1 METLSIKAARVSSE
15 GSEVSRKLLTLY
27 FMNKRALYYH
37 FNGQFYTSRFE
48 ALAQANGKVDDIQAC
63 FYKDLEWFDKF
74 DWTREPTD
82 SWEDILAKRAS
93 EIRRQNNYI
102 VLNYS
107 GGSDSSTV
115 LTTFF
120 KNKIPL
126 DEILIIR
133 VEPFSAEVLKELN
146 LVNPNWELDNWAI
159 PYVKALQKQD
169 PHFNPKVTVFTVREH
184 AYYFT
189 HYHQLDVSTQ
199 TSGFDFNL
207 NHCACYHTIENYYLN
222 QGKTIINGTPESFIY
237 KNKDTGKYFFE
248 FWDRDNINHVV
259 RDNNVCFFLD
269 YEIYSKQCHL
279 IKNYA
284 KEHNVDKPTR
294 YQKIAA
300 TRYPIYDFSTTPF
313 EKQQTVEK
321 YLGPGDYAVRKRN
334 PIAEYFLHPKT
345 TNTLKMYRSIND
357 KSMDKLIYS
366 ILIDNKIKGIPI
378 GYFPMGNLMARKY
391 LEP

>member
-1 METLSIKAARVSSE
+1 
-15 GSEVSRKLLTLY
+15 
-27 FMNKRALYYH
+27 
-37 FNGQFYTSRFE
+37 
-48 ALAQANGKVDDIQAC
+48 
-63 FYKDLEWFDKF
+63 
-74 DWTREPTD
+74 
-82 SWEDILAKRAS
+82 DILAKRAS

-126 DEILIIR
+126 DEILIMR
-133 VEPFSAEVLKELN
+133 SEAFSPEVLKQFN
-146 LVNPNWELDNWAI
+146 LPDPNWELDNWAI
-159 PYVKALQKQD
+159 PYVKALQKDD
-169 PHFNPKVTVFTVREH
+169 PHFNPKVTIFTAKEDVYN
-184 AYYFT
+184 AT
-189 HYHQLDVSTQ
+189 HYRQFDVSTQ

-207 NHCACYHTIENYYLN
+207 NHFACYYILENHYLN

-237 KNKDTGKYFFE
+237 KNPATGKYFFE
-248 FWDRDNINHVV
+248 FWDRDNMNHVV

-269 YEIYSKQCHL
+269 YEIFSKQCHL

-284 KEHNVDKPTR
+284 KQHNIDKPTR

-313 EKQQTVEK
+313 EKQNSVEK
-321 YLGPGDYAVRKRN
+321 YLGPGDYAVRKKN

-345 TNTLKMYRSIND
+345 ISTIKMYKSLND
-357 KSMDKLIYS
+357 KTLDKLIHEL
-366 ILIDNKIKGIPI
+366 LI
-378 GYFPMGNLMARKY
+378 
-391 LEP
+391 

>member
-133 VEPFSAEVLKELN
+133 AEPFSPEVLNQFN
-146 LVNPNWELDNWAI
+146 LANPNWELDNWAI

-169 PHFNPKVTVFTVREH
+169 PHFNPKVTVFT
-184 AYYFT
+184 
-189 HYHQLDVSTQ
+189 
-199 TSGFDFNL
+199 
-207 NHCACYHTIENYYLN
+207 
-222 QGKTIINGTPESFIY
+222 
-237 KNKDTGKYFFE
+237 
-248 FWDRDNINHVV
+248 
-259 RDNNVCFFLD
+259 
-269 YEIYSKQCHL
+269 
-279 IKNYA
+279 A
-284 KEHNVDKPTR
+284 KEDVYNFT
-294 YQKIAA
+294 
-300 TRYPIYDFSTTPF
+300 
-313 EKQQTVEK
+313 
-321 YLGPGDYAVRKRN
+321 
-334 PIAEYFLHPKT
+334 
-345 TNTLKMYRSIND
+345 
-357 KSMDKLIYS
+357 
-366 ILIDNKIKGIPI
+366 
-378 GYFPMGNLMARKY
+378 
-391 LEP
+391 